1 MIPAQ
6 HTSPPDETLLRY
18 AGWRAVLACFL
29 MALFLFGFALYG
41 QGIYLVELQRL
52 NGWPPALIS
61 GASTLS
67 FLLSNI
73 LATFTSEFV
82 DRLGARRLVLLGI
95 AALGASMV
103 MLASATTVWQLYAA
117 FILMSVGWIGMGTV
131 VIATVV
137 SLWFVRRRGLA
148 ISLAYTG
155 ASFGGVV
162 ATPLLVLLVER
173 SGFAAA
179 MLIAAAIMVVILV
192 PVALAWIGPRSLT
205 GAGEASEPSQP
216 QLPSAPAETS
226 RVKLLRSPAFWTIS
240 LPFALALVAQIG
252 FIVHQIALLEP
263 KVGRSSAG
271 LAVSIMTFMSIAGRF
286 GLGMVVDRL
295 DPRFAAAISI
305 VSQAA
310 ALLVIRQADT
320 VPVVLAACAVFGF
333 SVGNLITLP
342 PLIIHREFSTASFV
356 VVMGLSTAISG
367 TVGALGP
374 GLIGIIRGWSSDYD
388 AALLVCI
395 VLQLVAAA
403 IVLRRGFLIAQPA
416 TPEGRG

>member
-6 HTSPPDETLLRY
+6 DTSSHDETSPRY

-52 NGWPPALIS
+52 NGWRPELIS

-67 FLLSNI
+67 FLISNI

-82 DRLGARRLVLLGI
+82 DRLGAKRLVLLGI
-95 AALGASMV
+95 AALAASMA

-117 FILMSVGWIGMGTV
+117 FILMSLGWIGMGTV

-137 SLWFVRRRGLA
+137 SLWFVQRRGLA

-173 SGFAAA
+173 TGFAAA
-179 MLIAAAIMVVILV
+179 MLIAAAITVAVLV
-192 PVALAWIGPRSLT
+192 PVALAWIGPRSQAGAVET
-205 GAGEASEPSQP
+205 GDPSQP
-216 QLPSAPAETS
+216 QPPPATADIS
-226 RVKLLRSPAFWTIS
+226 RAKLIRSLAFWTIS

-286 GLGMVVDRL
+286 GLGMVVDRF
-295 DPRFAAAISI
+295 DPRLVAAVSI

-310 ALLVIRQADT
+310 ALLVIRQTDT
-320 VPVVLAACAVFGF
+320 VPIILAACAAFGF

-342 PLIIHREFSTASFV
+342 PLIIHREFSGGSFV

-367 TVGALGP
+367 TIGALGP
-374 GLIGIIRGWSSDYD
+374 GLIGVIRGWSSDYD

-395 VLQLVAAA
+395 VLELVAAA
-403 IVLRRGFLIAQPA
+403 IVARRGFLIAQPA

>member
-6 HTSPPDETLLRY
+6 DTSSPDETLLRY

-67 FLLSNI
+67 FLLSNM

-82 DRLGARRLVLLGI
+82 ERLGAKRLVLLGI
-95 AALGASMV
+95 AALAASMA

-117 FILMSVGWIGMGTV
+117 FILMSLGWIGMGTV

-173 SGFAAA
+173 SGFTAA
-179 MLIAAAIMVVILV
+179 MLTAAAITVAVLV
-192 PVALAWIGPRSLT
+192 PVALAWIGPRSQT
-205 GAGEASEPSQP
+205 GAGEIVDPSPP
-216 QLPSAPAETS
+216 QSPSATAEIS
-226 RVKLLRSPAFWTIS
+226 RGKLMRSLAFWTIS

-295 DPRFAAAISI
+295 DPRLVAAASI

-310 ALLVIRQADT
+310 ALLVIRQTDA
-320 VPVVLAACAVFGF
+320 VPIILAASAVFGF

-342 PLIIHREFSTASFV
+342 PLIIHREFSAASFV

-395 VLQLVAAA
+395 VLELVGAV
-403 IVLRRGFLIAQPA
+403 IVARPGFLIRQA
-416 TPEGRG
+416 TPEERG